1 MSNSVLDWDGAVPLP
16 LPMTTYSLN
25 EKMFPKYPGRQ
36 NWSLNE
42 TQDELFR
49 TELLR
54 IEQNRSSSDQFSIL
68 HQESKRHLFLDDLHY
83 IHNWTP
89 EAINDHLLL
98 FPDLVKEALNRSPVR
113 LARAAVEWNSFAN
126 QFYTMRG
133 RPVPDWPMYVQIQ
146 EDFGIYGKTRLHRLG
161 RLLKRRLQ
169 ERLSPVLERA
179 CLQYPQ
185 WKWVAQKHCY
195 LTAALSEQ
203 YRLPSGKYS
212 C

>member
-1 MSNSVLDWDGAVPLP
+1 
-16 LPMTTYSLN
+16 
-25 EKMFPKYPGRQ
+25 MFQNYPGEQ

-54 IEQNRSSSDQFSIL
+54 IEQNRSSSAQFSIL
-68 HQESKRHLFLDDLHY
+68 YQQSERHLDELHC
-83 IHNWTP
+83 IRNWTR

-98 FPDLVKEALNRSPVR
+98 FPDLAKEALYRSPAR
-113 LARAAVEWNSFAN
+113 LARAAAEWNSFAN
-126 QFYTMRG
+126 EFYTMRG

-146 EDFGIYGKTRLHRLG
+146 EAFGIYGKTRLHRLG

-169 ERLSPVLERA
+169 ERLKRVLETA

-195 LTAALSEQ
+195 LTAALSNH